1 MPSGL
6 SIDLIPCLLFL
17 SWALDLFH
25 WSLVLSGV
33 YLPLF
38 FMVCRSTK
46 APALLLV
53 RIPGRPA
60 ARAGPAAAS
69 SRHKGGPASCG
80 GRQQSERCSRFGLGA
95 EQGELLEGAGR
106 GTSNG
111 GARAARQAAAH
122 CPRAAG
128 HGNSSCIFAC
138 VLVICRRQ
146 LLA

>member
-1 MPSGL
+1 VPSGL

-38 FMVCRSTK
+38 FLVCRSTK

-80 GRQQSERCSRFGLGA
+80 GRQQSERCPRFGLGA
-95 EQGELLEGAGR
+95 EQGSCLSAQAGAQATAALVQQGKQQRTVQGQQGTATALVFLL
-106 GTSNG
+106 
-111 GARAARQAAAH
+111 
-122 CPRAAG
+122 
-128 HGNSSCIFAC
+128 
-138 VLVICRRQ
+138 VYL
-146 LLA
+146 